1 MYVGITGFRNVNI
14 ADFKNFLEATR
25 SEKPRDVWVQ
35 FFNAELVATWE
46 HLYFAA
52 VNALTAFK
60 NKRGISKSLA
70 METMLYASA
79 QRQITKALAQMGVK
93 QGVSNVAVT
102 AIGASR
108 ESVEAALAEVSKQV
122 GAEPDESVL
131 ELQRGKVQGI
141 CEAFGIT
148 QKELDTVMEN
158 GDAQR
163 ALVNKVAERMA
174 LLHTQL

>member
-14 ADFKNFLEATR
+14 ADFKNFLEETR

-52 VNALTAFK
+52 LNALTAFK
-60 NKRGISKSLA
+60 NNRNISKSLA

-93 QGVSNVAVT
+93 QGVSNVALV
-102 AIGASR
+102 AMGKNSK
-108 ESVEAALAEVSKQV
+108 SVEAALVEVSKQV

-131 ELQRGKVQGI
+131 ELQEGKVQGI
-141 CEAFGIT
+141 REAFGIT
-148 QKELDTVMEN
+148 QKELNAVAKKSDVN
-158 GDAQR
+158 W
-163 ALVNKVAERMA
+163 ALVNQVAERMA
-174 LLHTQL
+174 LLQTQL